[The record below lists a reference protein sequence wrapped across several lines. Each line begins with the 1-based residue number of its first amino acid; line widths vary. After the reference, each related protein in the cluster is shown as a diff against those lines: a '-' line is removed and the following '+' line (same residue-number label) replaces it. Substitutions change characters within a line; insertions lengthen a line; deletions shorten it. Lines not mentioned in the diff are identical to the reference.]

1 MVLAT
6 VVSWARA
13 ERLTP
18 EKYQNG
24 GQRQANPRL
33 LGEYEWVLLQFGPQD
48 HGLADQKAM
57 TLRSWECALTALR
70 LSRKGRRQPQGLDGR
85 ANLGVTQ
92 QFP

>member
-57 TLRSWECALTALR
+57 TLRSWECALVMMERPT
-70 LSRKGRRQPQGLDGR
+70 R
-85 ANLGVTQ
+85 ALGVGYARPRQ
-92 QFP
+92 RN